1 MEDPR
6 LDIPGLPFFPEFEQ
20 GESMI
25 KPFLMKLLSKWYWIV
40 GSIVIFMAIAWLLN
54 RYSMPVYQSST
65 SLLIQEKS
73 TGSPF
78 SSSESAISSQAFE
91 GFGLMGQSNNIYNQI
106 EVLKSWPIIE
116 EAVQELGFEV
126 SVFSEGRILQPE
138 VYTGAPFVVEWDK
151 GHPQMTGLD
160 YRVSFADGKVRVR
173 AEGENVAV
181 HDYATGE
188 NIRTV
193 PNVNIDETKPLGEKF
208 TTPEFSFGI
217 RLKEESASGFTGAYT
232 VRFHTLKE
240 MQRTYASRLTVTQTN
255 RQTSILKL
263 SVQDHNIQKG
273 NDFLNKLVEVY
284 QQDNLDQKNEVAN
297 RTINFIHS
305 QLSEISDSLS
315 LSETEMLQFQSDNRV
330 IDLSAQSQQLL
341 QQMSE
346 LDNQRVVLESQLKYY
361 RYLRNYII
369 QNQDLEN
376 IIAPSSMGVEDPLLT
391 GLTQD
396 LNNLTLEKSRLGNV
410 RVSPRL
416 NQINAQIE
424 KLKEA
429 LLENVNSS
437 IMQAEG
443 RLDDLNRRI
452 RAREGQVRQLPTT
465 ERNLVN
471 IERKYK
477 LNNETYTFML
487 EKLST
492 AQIAKASNMPDS
504 KVVSEALYE
513 AQIEPQP
520 LRNYSIA
527 FFLGLMIPTLAIFLI
542 DFFTTKVK
550 TLRDVEKLTKLPIL
564 ASVFHNESKESHNT
578 PVLDLPNSPASEPYR
593 GLRNKL
599 NLMTKGKEKPV
610 IAVTSTGPNEGKSYT
625 AINLASSFALNRKK
639 TVLLDLDLRNSHL
652 GEMLGV
658 DANKGVVN
666 YIMGDCTM
674 EEIAFQVKHPNFHVV
689 TAGSIPPNPGEML
702 TDEKVVTL
710 MNELKKRYDVIVID
724 FAPIGFV
731 TDLFQISE
739 MLDSVLFVVRDRF
752 TDKNWLKSA
761 LEELKAHELKG
772 VGLVINGIKMKKGS
786 YLGGGYG
793 YGYGYGYSYG
803 YGYGYGY
810 GDKKGKN
817 KSGRKIVKQTA

>member
-25 KPFLMKLLSKWYWIV
+25 KPFLLKMLGKWYWFV
-40 GSIVIFMAIAWLLN
+40 LSIVIFVAAAWLLN
-54 RYSMPVYQSST
+54 RYSMPVYQSSS
-65 SLLIQEKS
+65 SLLILEKS
-73 TGSPF
+73 NASPF
-78 SSSESAISSQAFE
+78 SNTESAISSQAFE
-91 GFGLMGQSNNIYNQI
+91 GFGIMGQGNNIFNQM
-106 EVLKSWPIIE
+106 EMLKSWPIIE
-116 EAVQELGFEV
+116 TAVRELGFEV
-126 SVFSEGRILQPE
+126 SVSSEGRILQPE
-138 VYTGAPFVVEWDK
+138 VYTGAPFIVEWDK
-151 GHPQMTGLD
+151 GHPQLTGLR
-160 YRVSFADGKVRVR
+160 YRVEYNDGKILVR
-173 AEGENVAV
+173 AEGENVPV
-181 HDYATGE
+181 HDYASGE
-188 NIRTV
+188 NIRV
-193 PNVNIDETKPLGEKF
+193 IPNVDIDESKAPGEKF
-208 TTPEFSFGI
+208 IGPEYSFSI
-217 RLKEESASGFTGAYT
+217 RLKEENATGFSGTYI
-232 VRFHTLKE
+232 VEFHTVKQVERL
-240 MQRTYASRLTVTQTN
+240 YASRLTVAQTN

-273 NDFLNKLVEVY
+273 NDFLNKLVAVY
-284 QQDNLDQKNEVAN
+284 QQDNLNQKNEVAN

-341 QQMSE
+341 EQMSV

-369 QNQDLEN
+369 QNQELET
-376 IIAPSSMGVEDPLLT
+376 IMAPSSMGVEDPLLT

-396 LNNLTLEKSRLGNV
+396 LNTLTLEKSRLGNV

-437 IMQAEG
+437 ITQAES
-443 RLDDLNRRI
+443 RLDDLKSRI
-452 RAREGQVRQLPTT
+452 WASESRVRQLPTT
-465 ERNLVN
+465 ERNMVN

-487 EKLST
+487 ERLST

-504 KVVSEALYE
+504 KVVSEAIFE

-520 LRNYSIA
+520 MRNYSIA
-527 FFLGLMIPTLAIFLI
+527 FFLGLMIPALTIFLI

-550 TLRDVEKLTKLPIL
+550 TLRDVEKMTKLPIL
-564 ASVFHNESKESHNT
+564 ASVFYNESKESHNT

-610 IAVTSTGPNEGKSYT
+610 VAVTSTGPNEGKSYT

-652 GEMLGV
+652 SEMLGI

-666 YIMGDCTM
+666 YIMGDVTCD
-674 EEIAFQVKHPNFHVV
+674 EICFQVKHPNFHVV
-689 TAGSIPPNPGEML
+689 PAGSIPPNPGEML
-702 TDEKVVTL
+702 TDEKVLIL
-710 MNELKKRYDVIVID
+710 MNELKQKYDVIIID

-739 MLDSVLFVVRDRF
+739 MLDSVLFVVRDRY

-772 VGLVINGIKMKKGS
+772 VGLVINGIRMKKGS
-786 YLGGGYG
+786 YLNGGYG

-803 YGYGYGY
+803 YGYGYGH
-810 GDKKGKN
+810 KKGKN
-817 KSGRKIVKQTA
+817 TSGRKVVKTT